1 MQSTEAHKTNGVV
14 KMNDTEVMDTL
25 ENVSQ
30 EYTGEL
36 TSLTQYSVIYHNSEK
51 SMELC
56 VYPDY
61 SEMYYFELN

>member
-1 MQSTEAHKTNGVV
+1 
-14 KMNDTEVMDTL
+14 MNDTEVMDAL
-25 ENVSQ
+25 KNVSQ